1 MNVFLSFIGSIIKK
15 VENLDKLLN
24 KVEKNFDFRL
34 LFTTI
39 LFKNYF
45 IFSLNYYCANVV
57 ELKKGLEV
65 LLSQSTLIT
74 IYLNLIDLFIYVL
87 IIIILDINVLYT
99 IQIVLSGILF
109 LIIYI
114 IYIPYTCISLY
125 KLKKKEEM
133 L

>member
-109 LIIYI
+109 LIIYM